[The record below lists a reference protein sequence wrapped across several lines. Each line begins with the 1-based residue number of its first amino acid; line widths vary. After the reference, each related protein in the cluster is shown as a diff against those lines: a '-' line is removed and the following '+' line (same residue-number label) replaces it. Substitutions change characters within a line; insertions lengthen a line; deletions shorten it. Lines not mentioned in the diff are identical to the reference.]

1 MLQVEL
7 ADPAITVHGWLPA
20 WDRVG
25 KYTLKLRKTPEE
37 LKAERQRLKDL
48 YGGGA
53 KKVNPMKSESRT
65 VLEHDENDPGT
76 VYFLPGLWPRV
87 KSFFE
92 KNGIQFEITADNRN
106 PEIRP
111 QIDFEAIK
119 DVQFRETQ
127 DLALALIATSD
138 CGIIDCSVGYGKSF
152 LIGVIC
158 KAFPTLKIL
167 VCTGSVSVVNTLY
180 EYLCKQNPGEVGIL
194 GGGKASVQGKRIVV
208 STLRSLDKIPTDWP
222 SLVLVDECHEI
233 SNNDAGRLLMQF
245 IFCRR
250 FGFSASPIRNDGSG
264 LALESI
270 LGPVIMQM
278 SYDEAAEIGA
288 VVPMKY
294 AMLPC
299 KWGPSICQKEDLSD
313 VVMKRFAYWRNEAR
327 NKAIAEFVYK
337 LHKANPDIQILIMV
351 QTLEAACAL
360 HMKLPWFKVANFGS
374 VDVTDLSRKFPKE
387 KYPEFKP
394 ESYKMTQK
402 SLDIMRMAFSKG
414 TLKFIISTTVFRQG
428 VNFPHLRVLIRAD
441 GATSK
446 IMGIQIPGRLSRL
459 DEDKDCGYLIDVED
473 TFCPW
478 ASRRALVR
486 KKLYDEQKWAELIP
500 EDIIN
505 DLRSTTTASS

>member
-1 MLQVEL
+1 MVQVEL

-20 WDRVG
+20 WDRIG
-25 KYTLKLRKTPEE
+25 KYTLKIRKTPEE
-37 LKAERQRLKDL
+37 LKAEKQRLKEL

-53 KKVNPMKSESRT
+53 KKVNPIKTEERT
-65 VLEHDENDPGT
+65 VLDHDEDDPHT

-92 KNGIQFEITADNRN
+92 QNNIQYAISADYRN
-106 PEIRP
+106 PDIRP
-111 QIDFEAIK
+111 PIDFEAIK

-180 EYLCKQNPGEVGIL
+180 EYLCKQIPGEVGIV
-194 GGGKASVQGKRIVV
+194 GGGRNNVQEKRVIV
-208 STLRSLDKIPTDWP
+208 STLRSLEKIPDEWP
-222 SLVLVDECHEI
+222 NLTCVDECHEI
-233 SNNDAGRLLMQF
+233 SSNDAGKQLMRF
-245 IFCRR
+245 IFSRR
-250 FGFSASPIRNDGSG
+250 FGFSASPLRNDGSG

-278 SYDEAAEIGA
+278 SYDEAADIGA
-288 VVPMKY
+288 VVPMRY
-294 AMLPC
+294 AMIPC
-299 KWGPSICQKEDLSD
+299 NWCPSICQKDDLSD

-327 NKAIAEFVYK
+327 NKAIADFVYK
-337 LHKANPDIQILIMV
+337 AHKANPDYQILIMV

-360 HMKLPWFKVANFGS
+360 HMKLPWFKVANFGN
-374 VDVTDLSRKFPKE
+374 VDVADLSRKFPKE

-428 VNFPHLRVLIRAD
+428 ER
-441 GATSK
+441 
-446 IMGIQIPGRLSRL
+446 RL
-459 DEDKDCGYLIDVED
+459 
-473 TFCPW
+473 CP
-478 ASRRALVR
+478 
-486 KKLYDEQKWAELIP
+486 
-500 EDIIN
+500 
-505 DLRSTTTASS
+505 